1 VGAAW
6 AVDACALAGCALLVA
21 RGQSTIDDGGTAM
34 LAVIGLAA
42 VAATTIAAVV
52 ARTAPPRLA
61 PVYLAVLLPGLM
73 RSDRATLT
81 VIAFAACALLPAAAL
96 YAVDPPRTRRIGIAL
111 VGAAALT
118 AVARVAFRDPFREL
132 RCEPACVD
140 NPWLIAR
147 APGGVRFTE
156 VLVAC
161 VALVWVAIGSSR
173 WRRRSVTASVAT
185 SFVLAATAVWSARL
199 LVQPRPAPGDTIDR
213 AVLFGLVGAVA
224 VAAGVRLDSMIGVTV
239 ARSRITR
246 FARSLGKTGELA
258 TITEHLRR
266 ATGDPGLEVDLGADH
281 AARPPAVT
289 TSVVRGAEVVATI
302 HHRPA
307 AHDRVAAAVTP
318 AIALA
323 LETELL
329 VERARIQ
336 LVELQRSRAT
346 AVLAADDARR
356 RLERN
361 LHDGAQQRLLV
372 VGMRLAHA
380 ATAPGGRDS
389 RWGDAAAEVAAAL
402 RDVRRI
408 GRGDAAIIAE
418 LGLDDAVASLADSV
432 DVQMA
437 VTSTRCA
444 DSAHDCWPQD
454 TATTAY
460 RLLTAAVAEAERCGA
475 HELSTELACLG
486 AGAGRTVA
494 TAHDGRG
501 GIERGAEHDRVL
513 ASGGRIVTDRR
524 TTPPAFEVWLP

>member
-1 VGAAW
+1 
-6 AVDACALAGCALLVA
+6 VDVCALAGCGLLVA
-21 RGQSTIDDGGTAM
+21 RGQVTIDDGRTSA
-34 LAVIGLAA
+34 LAVIGWAT
-42 VAATTIAAVV
+42 VAATTIAAVA
-52 ARTAPPRLA
+52 ARTSAPRLA
-61 PVYLAVLLPGLM
+61 PLCLAVLLPGLL

-81 VIAFAACALLPAAAL
+81 IIAFAACALLPAAGL
-96 YAVDPPRTRRIGIAL
+96 YSIDPPRTRRIGFAL
-111 VGAAALT
+111 VGASALT

-132 RCEPACVD
+132 RCEPACVQ
-140 NPWLIAR
+140 NPWLIER
-147 APGGVRFTE
+147 APGVVRFME

-161 VALVWVAIGSSR
+161 VAMAWIVIDIA
-173 WRRRSVTASVAT
+173 RRTRRPVTATLAT
-185 SFVLAATAVWSARL
+185 SFVLAATAAWSARL
-199 LVQPRPAPGDTIDR
+199 LVQPRPAPGDAADR
-213 AVLFGLVGAVA
+213 ALLFGLVVAVA
-224 VAAGVRLDSMIGVTV
+224 VAAVLRLGSLIGVIV
-239 ARSRITR
+239 ARRRITR
-246 FARSLGKTGELA
+246 FARSLGKAGELA

-266 ATGDPGLEVDLGADH
+266 ATGDPGLVVELGADH
-281 AARPPAVT
+281 GARPPAVT
-289 TSVVRGAEVVATI
+289 TSVVRGADVVATI

-307 AHDRVAAAVTP
+307 AHDRVAATVTP

-380 ATAPGGRDS
+380 ASAPGADDS
-389 RWGDAAAEVAAAL
+389 PWGDAAAEVAAAL

-418 LGLDDAVASLADSV
+418 LGFDDAIASLADSV
-432 DVQMA
+432 DVPIG
-437 VTSTRCA
+437 VTSRRCA
-444 DSAHDCWPQD
+444 DRVHDCWPQD
-454 TATTAY
+454 TATTAF
-460 RLLTAAVAEAERCGA
+460 RLLTAAVTEAERCGA
-475 HELSTELACLG
+475 HELSVELACLG
-486 AGAGRTVA
+486 EGSGRTVS

-513 ASGGRIVTDRR
+513 ASGGRIIADRR
-524 TTPPAFEVWLP
+524 TSPAVFEVWLP